1 MMHTPISLVIL
12 SLILSLS
19 TTSMPQVHAFSAQLT
34 PPWKQKRTSSSSA
47 KNSLNDKHVGSTCTS
62 TTIFLTSDAMPSSHT
77 SATQSPDHYEK
88 SENVAENSTAPRV
101 FIAPS
106 HDDAHANANVHA
118 HAHADIASV
127 ATIATNSSSPSLLPL
142 ANDHIS
148 VLSYLNTLW
157 AMTRPSNFLGVVLF
171 HTLGTYLAINKST
184 TKLIPILLH
193 PQQIVVLISLMLT
206 SATSMVVNDYYD
218 AKSGLDSAKPN
229 KAMAPLPV
237 VKRFL
242 GFLYAPLLLCTAV
255 CPGIPARISV
265 LGGTMLTFLYTQH
278 LKPITWIKT
287 VTCALLIA
295 LSPLTS
301 GVAALA
307 LQQQLGLE
315 PNIHDYGS
323 SLMSLFRLG
332 AMLFFGFLGREIL
345 MDINDVVD
353 DRLHRI
359 KTVPVRYGRQFASR
373 IALVSTC
380 IMGLLCLLPIITSSL
395 SSSSSFLLL
404 QHHRRRQ
411 VALGLIG
418 TVAQIRRAYQVARS
432 GGTAPELVDKAV
444 EEGKLTVLFLLASY
458 I

>member
-1 MMHTPISLVIL
+1 
-12 SLILSLS
+12 
-19 TTSMPQVHAFSAQLT
+19 
-34 PPWKQKRTSSSSA
+34 
-47 KNSLNDKHVGSTCTS
+47 
-62 TTIFLTSDAMPSSHT
+62 MPSSHA
-77 SATQSPDHYEK
+77 SATDSPDHYES
-88 SENVAENSTAPRV
+88 SENNSNNSSSIPRV

-106 HDDAHANANVHA
+106 HADAIHTSHAT
-118 HAHADIASV
+118 ASV
-127 ATIATNSSSPSLLPL
+127 STFSNNATSPSLQFPL
-142 ANDHIS
+142 ANDQIS
-148 VLSYLNTLW
+148 VLSYVTTLW
-157 AMTRPSNFLGVVLF
+157 TMTRPSNFIGVVLF

-184 TKLIPILLH
+184 TKLIPLLRH

-229 KAMAPLPV
+229 KAVAPLPV

-242 GFLYAPLLLCTAV
+242 GLLYAPLLLCTAV
-255 CPGIPARISV
+255 CPGIPARVSV
-265 LGGTMLTFLYTQH
+265 LGGIMLTFLYTQH

-307 LQQQLGLE
+307 LQQQQQQQQQQHLL
-315 PNIHDYGS
+315 PTNTYGT
-323 SLMSLFRLG
+323 SLIALCQLG

-373 IALVSTC
+373 IALLSTC
-380 IMGLLCLLPIITSSL
+380 IMGILCLLSVATTTLTSIPQQ
-395 SSSSSFLLL
+395 LL
-404 QHHRRRQ
+404 QQQHGRRQ
-411 VALGLIG
+411 LAFALIG
-418 TVAQIRRAYQVARS
+418 TVAQIGRAYQVART
-432 GGTAPELVDKAV
+432 GGTVPGLVDKAV

>member
-1 MMHTPISLVIL
+1 
-12 SLILSLS
+12 
-19 TTSMPQVHAFSAQLT
+19 MPQVHAFSAQLP
-34 PPWKQKRTSSSSA
+34 PPWKQKRTSSSST
-47 KNSLNDKHVGSTCTS
+47 KDSLNDKHVGSRYTS
-62 TTIFLTSDAMPSSHT
+62 TTIFLTSDALPSSHT
-77 SATQSPDHYEK
+77 SATQSPDHYEQ
-88 SENVAENSTAPRV
+88 SESVASNSTAPRV

-106 HDDAHANANVHA
+106 HADAHANTNA

-142 ANDHIS
+142 ANDQIS

-184 TKLIPILLH
+184 AKLIPILLH

-255 CPGIPARISV
+255 CPGIPARLSV

-315 PNIHDYGS
+315 PNIHNYGS
-323 SLMSLFRLG
+323 SLTSLFRLG

-380 IMGLLCLLPIITSSL
+380 IMGLLCLLPLIT
-395 SSSSSFLLL
+395 SSSSFLLL

-411 VALGLIG
+411 VALGLLG
-418 TVAQIRRAYQVARS
+418 TVAQIRRAYQVAHS